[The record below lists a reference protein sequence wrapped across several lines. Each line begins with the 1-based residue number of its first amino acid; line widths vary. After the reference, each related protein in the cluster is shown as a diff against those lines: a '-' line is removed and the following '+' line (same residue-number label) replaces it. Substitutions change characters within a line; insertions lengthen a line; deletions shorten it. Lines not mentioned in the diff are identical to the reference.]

1 MKASCQPTI
10 HTVTQGGDQ
19 KNTDG
24 GHPEGFVWV
33 SGHGRLAII
42 DCKHDKD
49 RDQEDPDDGDLVWKG
64 HQIST
69 ISREAT
75 SVKLGQALLAEATRA
90 RNAVSMHLSFENRL
104 PEKIASHSKPWG
116 STMAWALLM
125 VPRDRREDA
134 FLFHD
139 FCRYVDDIA
148 DSVVLENTHK
158 RRLLD
163 LWLPALGMPDP
174 GDLPE
179 DFRQMVERR
188 DLDRN
193 LLREIILGVRMDTE
207 RNRYPFFDDLKA
219 YCRRVASV
227 VGILSASIFG
237 AHGED
242 VSLYAD
248 SLGIALQLTNILR
261 DVKEDAAM
269 GRIYLPLEDLERFG
283 VRESDILESRH
294 TPQMTHLLNHQ
305 AERADSYFAKA
316 ETAWSGMSVNQR
328 RLMRPAR
335 LMRAVYRDLLL
346 QMNRDRYD
354 VFEKRYRVSAF
365 KKAFCLLNL
374 SIGK

>member
-1 MKASCQPTI
+1 M
-10 HTVTQGGDQ
+10 
-19 KNTDG
+19 
-24 GHPEGFVWV
+24 
-33 SGHGRLAII
+33 
-42 DCKHDKD
+42 
-49 RDQEDPDDGDLVWKG
+49 DLP
-64 HQIST
+64 
-69 ISREAT
+69 
-75 SVKLGQALLAEATRA
+75 L
-90 RNAVSMHLSFENRL
+90 ENRL
-104 PEKIASHSKPWG
+104 PEKIASHGKTWG

-148 DSVVLENTHK
+148 DNVVLENTRK
-158 RRLLD
+158 QQLLD
-163 LWLPALGMPDP
+163 LWLRALEMPDP
-174 GDLPE
+174 GDIPE
-179 DFRQMVERR
+179 DLQQMVERR

-193 LLREIILGVRMDTE
+193 LLNEIILGVRMDTE

-237 AHGED
+237 ARGED
-242 VSLYAD
+242 VYLYAD

-294 TPQMTHLLNHQ
+294 TPQTTHLLNHQ

-316 ETAWSGMSVNQR
+316 EIAWSEMSANQR

-335 LMRAVYRDLLL
+335 LMSAVYRDLLL

-354 VFEKRYRVSAF
+354 VFEKRYRVAAF
-365 KKAFCLLNL
+365 RKFALLL
-374 SIGK
+374 RVMTARK